1 MGELRWGARLYW
13 AAIILAA
20 LGLFGLLLVS
30 TSRRGDHGVVLA
42 LAFTALLVLAHRF
55 PLHVAP
61 QTKLTLDTA
70 VLFAAVLLFDPLGA
84 VALAGLGTLLAQG
97 IGRRGWLAALFNSAQ
112 AMLRVGAGALPLAAV
127 GWDVARLSFTQPEQL
142 LGLAAAAG
150 AMHIVNALVILTM
163 VALQMGL
170 ALLPAW
176 RHGLALAG
184 VEEIAQVALG
194 LLAAAIVDVHPWAL
208 PLLVLPALVVYRA
221 LERHVQLRQQTL
233 AAVEGLAAIVDLRD
247 RYTAEHSRRVADVA
261 RELAIALDLSPEEVE
276 RIERAARMHDVGK
289 ILVDPEVLA
298 KAGRLDATEWEQV
311 RRHPVTGAEIL
322 GRFPQLAL
330 ATRYVRHHHER
341 IDGGGYPDGL
351 RGEAI
356 PLGARIIAVADALD
370 AMTTARPYR
379 PALASQAVLAEFVRQ
394 RGCQWDER
402 VVTALLELVAQ
413 GRIVLEPERGKR
425 SADAARSATT
435 SNTHMGSVVGR

>member
-1 MGELRWGARLYW
+1 MGELRWAARLYW
-13 AAIILAA
+13 AAVILAA
-20 LGLFGLLLVS
+20 VALFGLLLVG
-30 TSRRGDHGVVLA
+30 TSRRDDHGVVLA
-42 LAFTALLVLAHRF
+42 LAFAALLILVLRF

-61 QTKLTLDTA
+61 QTKLALDTA
-70 VLFAAVLLFDPLGA
+70 VLFAVTLLFDPVVA
-84 VALAGLGTLLAQG
+84 MALAGLGTLLAQG
-97 IGRRGWLAALFNSAQ
+97 LDRQGGLAAPFNSAQ
-112 AMLRVGAGALPLAAV
+112 AVLRVGVAALPLAAV
-127 GWDVARLSFTQPEQL
+127 GWDVARLSFAQPERL

-150 AMHIVNALVILTM
+150 AIHVVNVLVVQTM
-163 VALQMGL
+163 VALQTGL

-184 VEEIAQVALG
+184 VEELAQVALG

-208 PLLVLPALVVYRA
+208 SLLVLPALVTYRA

-233 AAVEGLAAIVDLRD
+233 DAVEGLAAIVDLRD
-247 RYTAEHSRRVADVA
+247 RYTAEHSRRVAAVA
-261 RELAIALDLSPEEVE
+261 RELAIALDLSPEELE
-276 RIERAARMHDVGK
+276 RIERAARMHDVGE
-289 ILVDPEVLA
+289 IIVEPGLLA
-298 KAGRLDATEWEQV
+298 KAGRLDAAEWEQV

-402 VVTALLELVAQ
+402 VVTALLEAVAR
-413 GRIVLEPERGKR
+413 GRIVLEPERGVR
-425 SADAARSATT
+425 SADAAPSFEVRQMRPSPRT
-435 SNTHMGSVVGR
+435 R

>member
-13 AAIILAA
+13 VAVILAA
-20 LGLFGLLLVS
+20 LALFGLLLVGS
-30 TSRRGDHGVVLA
+30 SRRADHGVALA
-42 LAFTALLVLAHRF
+42 LVFAVLLILVRRF

-70 VLFAAVLLFDPLGA
+70 VLFAVVLLFEPVVA

-97 IGRRGWLAALFNSAQ
+97 LGRRGGLEALFNSAQ
-112 AMLRVGAGALPLAAV
+112 AMLRVGVAALLLAAV
-127 GWDVARLSFTQPEQL
+127 GWDVARLSLAQPEQL

-150 AMHIVNALVILTM
+150 AIHVVNALVVQTM
-163 VALQMGL
+163 VALQTGL

-184 VEEIAQVALG
+184 VEELAQVALG

-208 PLLVLPALVVYRA
+208 PLFVLPALVIYRA

-247 RYTAEHSRRVADVA
+247 RYTAEHSRRVAAVA
-261 RELAIALDLSPEEVE
+261 RELAIALHLSPAEVE
-276 RIERAARMHDVGK
+276 RVERAARMHDVGK
-289 ILVDPEVLA
+289 IIVDPGVLA
-298 KAGRLDATEWEQV
+298 KAGRLDAAEWEQV

-379 PALASQAVLAEFVRQ
+379 PALTSQAVLAEFVRQ
-394 RGCQWDER
+394 HGHQWDER
-402 VVTALLELVAQ
+402 VVAALLELVTQ
-413 GRIVLEPERGKR
+413 GRIVLEPERGR
-425 SADAARSATT
+425 GDADAAPSFVIAETATRQP
-435 SNTHMGSVVGR
+435 S

>member
-1 MGELRWGARLYW
+1 MGELRWAARLYW
-13 AAIILAA
+13 VAAILAA
-20 LGLFGLLLVS
+20 LALFGLLFVG
-30 TSRRGDHGVVLA
+30 TSRRDDHGVVLA
-42 LAFTALLVLAHRF
+42 LAFAALLILVLRF

-61 QTKLTLDTA
+61 QTKLALDTA
-70 VLFAAVLLFDPLGA
+70 VLFAVTLLFDPVVA

-97 IGRRGWLAALFNSAQ
+97 LGRQGWLAALFNSAQ
-112 AMLRVGAGALPLAAV
+112 AMLRIGVAALLLAAV
-127 GWDVARLSFTQPEQL
+127 GWDVARLSFAQPEQL

-150 AMHIVNALVILTM
+150 AIHVVNALVVQTM
-163 VALQMGL
+163 VALQTGL

-184 VEEIAQVALG
+184 VEELAQVALG

-208 PLLVLPALVVYRA
+208 SLLVLPALVTYRA
-221 LERHVQLRQQTL
+221 LERHIQLRQQTL
-233 AAVEGLAAIVDLRD
+233 DAVEGLAAIVDLRD

-261 RELAIALDLSPEEVE
+261 RELAIALGLSPEEAE

-289 ILVDPEVLA
+289 IIVDPGVLA
-298 KAGRLDATEWEQV
+298 KAGRLDAAEWEQV

-379 PALASQAVLAEFVRQ
+379 PALTPQATLAEFVRQ
-394 RGCQWDER
+394 RGYQWDER
-402 VVTALLELVAQ
+402 VVAALLELVAQ
-413 GRIVLEPERGKR
+413 GRIVLEPEHSR
-425 SADAARSATT
+425 SGADAAPSFVIAETAARQPS
-435 SNTHMGSVVGR
+435 